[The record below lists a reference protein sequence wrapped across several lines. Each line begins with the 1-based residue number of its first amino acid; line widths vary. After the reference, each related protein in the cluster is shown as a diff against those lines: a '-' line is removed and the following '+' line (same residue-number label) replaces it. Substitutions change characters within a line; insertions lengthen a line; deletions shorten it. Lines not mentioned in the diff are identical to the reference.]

1 MSMPNDRWMPQR
13 SGSVF
18 RIYVGGNAIV
28 SWYIALT
35 DPRSLMHAV
44 TASSQ
49 GAMLVWLLMV
59 LGAAAVVDALINDIA
74 PRRYHWRVALRQRHY
89 ILTAMAFCY
98 LAQLYLA
105 CVYNFRSSGLL
116 IYYLWN
122 AGMIMLAAFLDAH
135 QRSKDYSCSIACN

>member
-1 MSMPNDRWMPQR
+1 MSMQNERRSPQR

-28 SWYIALT
+28 SWYVALT

-44 TASSQ
+44 TASDQ
-49 GAMLVWLLMV
+49 GAMLIWLLAV
-59 LGAAAVVDALINDIA
+59 LGAAAVLDAVINDLA
-74 PRRYHWRVALRQRHY
+74 PRKFHWRVALRQRHF

-105 CVYNFRSSGLL
+105 CIYNFRSTGLL
-116 IYYLWN
+116 MYYLWN

-135 QRSKDYSCSIACN
+135 QRSKDYSCSIAAN